1 MGPWDATEPPAL
13 KAAELAAG
21 LEATWGMTVHAL
33 ARWSPADLGHVFS
46 PPSVLSEA
54 EQRAFG
60 ELTSQWIIWHVRE
73 HEIHDGGEL
82 SLALGAL
89 GLAGFYGE
97 VKYISTT
104 FRCSA
109 HPPVGRASS
118 VVDRLSI
125 ASLRGFDSLSKSPI
139 LGLGPRRHSA
149 VRLMPQASILP
160 MSPQAFRL
168 DE

>member
-1 MGPWDATEPPAL
+1 
-13 KAAELAAG
+13 
-21 LEATWGMTVHAL
+21 MTARAL
-33 ARWSPADLGHVFS
+33 ARWSSADRGHVFS

-54 EQRAFG
+54 AQRAFG
-60 ELTSQWIIWHVRE
+60 ELTSQWIIWHVLE
-73 HEIHDGGEL
+73 HEIHYGGEL
-82 SLALGAL
+82 SLAL

-104 FRCSA
+104 FRRSA

-139 LGLGPRRHSA
+139 LDLGPRRHSA
-149 VRLMPQASILP
+149 YSKTDGFLGQPIQ
-160 MSPQAFRL
+160 
-168 DE
+168 